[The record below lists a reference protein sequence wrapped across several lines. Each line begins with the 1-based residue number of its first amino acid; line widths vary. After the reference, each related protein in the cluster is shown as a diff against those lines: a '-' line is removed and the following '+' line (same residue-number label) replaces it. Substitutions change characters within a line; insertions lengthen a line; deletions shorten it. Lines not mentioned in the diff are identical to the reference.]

1 MGVYH
6 GAAAGLVVVAMAAY
20 MAGFVPAAYANHTDY
35 GAVID
40 IGPGSHDTACIIAYG
55 HCPASPNATI
65 PAGGEVTWIN
75 NDYEWFTL
83 WFSGCAFCMP
93 SLNDVPDTDGLIA
106 YENSGMLPP
115 GGRGSLSVL
124 FSYPGIYPYY
134 VEVYP
139 WIQGYVHVL
148 DSWDGMP
155 THPPHPSIPPPA
167 PPPAPPPPYHPPPP
181 VLPPPPPISPP
192 PRSLINEEYGPG
204 ATFQF
209 QFGSAGSGPGEFL
222 VPHSIAV
229 DGHGNIAVVDIL
241 NNRIQ
246 VFYPNGTYAFQF
258 GLNGSGYIGSI
269 AFDPN
274 APYTFGRMF
283 VSDITNHRIQVF
295 SLAEFQEPELE

>member
-20 MAGFVPAAYANHTDY
+20 MAGSVPVIHANHTDY

-40 IGPGSHDTACIIAYG
+40 IGPGSHDWNCLSDG
-55 HCPASPNATI
+55 HCPLYPNATI
-65 PAGGEVTWIN
+65 PVGGHVTWIN
-75 NDYEWFTL
+75 NDYEWMWL
-83 WFSGCAFCMP
+83 WYSGCALCAP
-93 SLNDVPDTDGLIA
+93 GDRPDSDG
-106 YENSGMLPP
+106 YEHSGPLAP
-115 GGRGSLSVL
+115 GGRGSISA
-124 FSYPGIYPYY
+124 FYYYPGVYPYFG
-134 VEVYP
+134 EMHP

-148 DSWDGMP
+148 DSWNGTP
-155 THPPHPSIPPPA
+155 THPPPHDVTPPP
-167 PPPAPPPPYHPPPP
+167 PPPAPPPPN
-181 VLPPPPPISPP
+181 PPPPPPLPVGPP
-192 PRSLINEEYGPG
+192 QAHSLINEGLGPG

-229 DGHGNIAVVDIL
+229 DEYGNIAVVDIL

-246 VFYPNGTYAFQF
+246 VFYPNGTHAFQF

-269 AFDPN
+269 AFDPIGGPF
-274 APYTFGRMF
+274 AGRMF

-295 SLAEFQEPELE
+295 SLAEFKLPPELPPNP